1 MFLPKR
7 KTTNMTTF
15 KAICSY
21 FEEIAPLALQES
33 YDNSGLIVGHPE
45 EKVTGI
51 LVSLDCTEAVVAE
64 AIQKNC
70 NLIVCHHPIV
80 FSGLKKLNGN
90 NYVEKVV
97 IKAIRNQVGILALHT
112 NLDNVFQ
119 GVNQVFAA
127 KIGLSNCKILK
138 PISGNV
144 IHLSVFVP
152 AANAE
157 ALKQGLF
164 DAGAGH
170 IGNYD
175 QCAFQTNGT
184 GSFRPL
190 ENSNPF
196 SGQKGKTEII
206 EELKIEVVFQKH
218 LKNKVLAALY
228 KNHPYEEV
236 AYQCIELLNPNQTIG
251 SGMIGE
257 LNQVLTVSEF
267 LKHLKTSMKLEM
279 IRFTNFEEK
288 PIKKVAVCGGAGSFL
303 LKEAIAQGADAFVSA
318 DFKYH
323 EFFDVQ
329 DRLLIADIG
338 HFESEKY
345 TKDLISDLIIKKFPN
360 FAVLLSQTNTNPV
373 NYFY

>member
-1 MFLPKR
+1 MS
-7 KTTNMTTF
+7 TF
-15 KAICSY
+15 KSICSY

-33 YDNSGLIVGHPE
+33 YDNSGLIVGHPD

-51 LVSLDCTEAVVAE
+51 LVSLDCTESIIEE
-64 AIQKNC
+64 AIQNKC
-70 NLIVCHHPIV
+70 NLIVCHHPII
-80 FSGLKKLNGN
+80 FQGLKKLNGKT
-90 NYVEKVV
+90 YVERTV
-97 IKAIRNQVGILALHT
+97 IKAIENKIGILAIHT

-119 GVNQVFAA
+119 GVNQTIAN
-127 KIGLSNCKILK
+127 KIGLTNNKILK
-138 PISGNV
+138 PIAGNI
-144 IHLSVFVP
+144 IHLSLFVP
-152 AANAE
+152 AEHAE
-157 ALKQGLF
+157 NLKQGLF
-164 DAGAGH
+164 EAGAGQ

-175 QCAFQTNGT
+175 QCAFQTNGI

-196 SGQKGKTEII
+196 SGQIGKTEIV

-218 LKNKVLAALY
+218 LKNKVLAAMY
-228 KNHPYEEV
+228 KFHPYEEV
-236 AYQCIELLNPNQTIG
+236 AYQCMELLNPNQTTG

-257 LNQVLTVSEF
+257 LDQALPSQEF
-267 LKHLKTSMKLEM
+267 LKHLKTSMNLEM
-279 IRFTNFEEK
+279 IRFTNFDEK
-288 PIKKVAVCGGAGSFL
+288 SIKKVAVCGGAGSFL

-323 EFFDVQ
+323 EFFDAE

>member
-1 MFLPKR
+1 
-7 KTTNMTTF
+7 MTTF

-33 YDNSGLIVGHPE
+33 YDNSGLIVGHPD

-51 LVSLDCTEAVVAE
+51 LVSLDCTEAVITE

-90 NYVEKVV
+90 NYVEKAV
-97 IKAIRNQVGILALHT
+97 IKAIQNQIGILALHT

-119 GVNQVFAA
+119 GVNHVFAT

-138 PISGNV
+138 PISGNI

-157 ALKQGLF
+157 TLKQGLF

-175 QCAFQTNGT
+175 HCAFQTNGV

-196 SGQKGKTEII
+196 SGQKGKTEIV

-218 LKNKVLAALY
+218 LKNKVLAALHE
-228 KNHPYEEV
+228 NHPYEEV
-236 AYQCIELLNPNQTIG
+236 AYQCIELLNPNQTTG

-257 LNQVLTVSEF
+257 LDQALPTQEF
-267 LKHLKTSMKLEM
+267 LKHLKTSIKLEM
-279 IRFTNFEEK
+279 IRFTNFDEK
-288 PIKKVAVCGGAGSFL
+288 SIKKVAVCGGAGSFL

-323 EFFDVQ
+323 EFFDAEE
-329 DRLLIADIG
+329 RLLIADIG